1 MAYCIAQDLIDRFG
15 ESELISLTDRNGF
28 DVIDNDVLSQ
38 AINDASAE
46 MDGYLGGR
54 YQLPLDIV
62 PPVLKALCC
71 NVARYKLYDQQASE
85 QVDKRYDAAI
95 KFLFSVSKGEISLG
109 VDATGSKATSTDLA
123 DIQSAGSVFAR
134 SKSNG
139 FI

>member
-1 MAYCIAQDLIDRFG
+1 MSYCTKQDLIDRFG
-15 ESELISLTDRNGF
+15 ENELVDLTDRDNLG
-28 DVIDNDVLSQ
+28 VINNTVLDQ

-54 YQLPLDIV
+54 YQLPLATV

-71 NVARYKLYDQQASE
+71 NVARYKLYDEQASE
-85 QVDKRYDAAI
+85 LVTKRYDGAI

-109 VDATGSKATSTDLA
+109 VDSGGSKAVSTDLA
-123 DIQSAGSVFAR
+123 SIESGGSVFAR
-134 SKSNG
+134 NKSTG